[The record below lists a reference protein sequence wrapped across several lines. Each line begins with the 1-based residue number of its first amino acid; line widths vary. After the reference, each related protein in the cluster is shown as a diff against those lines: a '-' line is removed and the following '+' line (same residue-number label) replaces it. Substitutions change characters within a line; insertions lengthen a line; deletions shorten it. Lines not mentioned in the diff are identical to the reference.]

1 VQLTGALGSCG
12 SGNVQQKCCS
22 LASILAARRC
32 HCRLGVS
39 RQSMSQL
46 EHMQHHCIRAH
57 RAIVEQQ
64 IFNRTAAEAADTP
77 GSFPAAATAISREI
91 APGSWADLARASAGG
106 EASMYGETATVD
118 EESSASSVGR
128 LEAGTEK
135 DEGLQGEVTYSVFGS
150 SGAGSAPAS
159 AAAVKLFVGVLTA
172 GKNADRRAAI
182 RESWGSDRRLHRC
195 ALHALPDSP
204 TLSLLLICGAS
215 ESLSSL
221 LISINLHWSCFSH
234 LGELHTHLPDVQ
246 STPLQCAFNLA
257 AAVHPAHLYID
268 TLA

>member
-1 VQLTGALGSCG
+1 M
-12 SGNVQQKCCS
+12 QQKCCS

-32 HCRLGVS
+32 HCRLGVP
-39 RQSMSQL
+39 RQTMSQL
-46 EHMQHHCIRAH
+46 EHVQHQCIRAH

-77 GSFPAAATAISREI
+77 ASFPAAATAISEKV

-106 EASMYGETATVD
+106 DASIYGETATVD

-150 SGAGSAPAS
+150 SGAGVAPAS
-159 AAAVKLFVGVLTA
+159 AAAIKLFVGVLTA

-195 ALHALPDSP
+195 APHALPDIP
-204 TLSLLLICGAS
+204 TLSLLLICGTL
-215 ESLSSL
+215 ESCSSVL
-221 LISINLHWSCFSH
+221 VSISIGH
-234 LGELHTHLPDVQ
+234 
-246 STPLQCAFNLA
+246 AF
-257 AAVHPAHLYID
+257 PM
-268 TLA
+268 